1 MGILAKMRRS
11 ALGVASLLATTLFVP
26 GAGKAADLRL
36 TQTISLAGV
45 KGRIDHLAFDPKHE
59 RLFLCAFGNDSVEV
73 IDLRG
78 GKRVH
83 SISGLG
89 SPQGIAYVP
98 KPERLYVAND
108 QGGIVKIYDPESFRP
123 LGEVNLQ
130 DDADNIRCDEAAN
143 RIYVGFG
150 EGGIAI
156 IDATE
161 GKQIGAIKLSAHP
174 EAFELE
180 TKGPRIFVNLPNR
193 RRVAVI
199 DRGKGAV
206 VNSWSPGSALANFPM
221 ILDETNHRLMIG
233 CRSPSKL
240 VVLDSDSGN
249 VVAELDI
256 AGDPDDLFYDHQRH
270 CIYAI
275 CGAGK
280 IEVINQVEANSYK
293 VSATIETVP
302 GARTGLFIPERDT
315 LFVAVPHHGAHEA
328 EIRAYRVE

>member
-1 MGILAKMRRS
+1 MRIRRHS
-11 ALGVASLLATTLFVP
+11 FAIALSCLIASTGS
-26 GAGKAADLRL
+26 GAQPDPALRL
-36 TQTISLAGV
+36 TQTISLAVV
-45 KGRIDHLAFDPKHE
+45 KGRIDHLAYDPGHE
-59 RLFLCAFGNDSVEV
+59 RLFVCALGNNSVEV
-73 IDLRG
+73 IDLRAG
-78 GKRVH
+78 RRVH
-83 SISGLG
+83 SITGLG
-89 SPQGIAYVP
+89 SPQGIAYGP
-98 KPERLYVAND
+98 KPARLYVAND
-108 QGGIVKIYDPESFRP
+108 QDGLVRIYDSESFRP

-130 DDADNIRCDEAAN
+130 DDADNIRYDEAAN

-156 IDATE
+156 INAAE

-193 RRVAVI
+193 RQVAVI

-206 VNSWSPGSALANFPM
+206 VSLWSPGSALANFPM
-221 ILDETNHRLMIG
+221 VLDEMNHRLMIG

-240 VVLDSDSGN
+240 IVLNSDSGDL
-249 VVAELDI
+249 VAELGI
-256 AGDPDDLFYDHQRH
+256 SGDPDDLFYDRKRG

-280 IEVINQVEANSYK
+280 IEIINQPDANSYK
-293 VSATIETVP
+293 VSATVETAP
-302 GARTGLFIPERDT
+302 GARTGLFVPGRGT
-315 LFVAVPHHGAHEA
+315 LFVAVPRHGAHEA

>member
-1 MGILAKMRRS
+1 MRRV
-11 ALGVASLLATTLFVP
+11 ALGVALLLATTLFAP
-26 GAGKAADLRL
+26 GAEKVADLRL

-45 KGRIDHLAFDPKHE
+45 KGRIDHLAFDPQHE
-59 RLFLCAFGNDSVEV
+59 RLFVCALGNDSVEV

-108 QGGIVKIYDPESFRP
+108 QGGIVKIYDSESFRP
-123 LGEVNLQ
+123 LGEVNLR
-130 DDADNIRCDEAAN
+130 DDADNIRYDESAN

-156 IDATE
+156 INAAE

-193 RRVAVI
+193 RQVAVS
-199 DRGKGAV
+199 DRDKAAV

-221 ILDETNHRLMIG
+221 SLDEANHRLMVG

-240 VVLDSDSGN
+240 IVLNSDSGDL
-249 VVAELDI
+249 VAELGI
-256 AGDPDDLFYDHQRH
+256 SGDPDDLFYDRKRD

-280 IEVINQVEANSYK
+280 IDVINQVEANSYK
-293 VSATIETVP
+293 VSATIETAA
-302 GARTGLFIPERDT
+302 GARTGLFVPERDT